1 MKTMSLKNF
10 TKEIFTEY
18 GFTEDDIR
26 VYLTFLGTP
35 RATISEV
42 YLFIEMRAEEDEELE
57 ALEYE
62 TVAQITNSLVEK
74 GFLKQID
81 GIIDRY
87 IVLEP
92 YFELF
97 TNQSEEFRNE
107 IGKIKD
113 NVLTDQSNRFEKL
126 EAIQDSSIEE
136 INNAVDTQ
144 VDTFFQDADSQ
155 NSKKKQI
162 IDEARERF
170 TDTNKT
176 LENNLHQ
183 ILDTLDSD
191 VKNISDTVVNKNEQD
206 INNTKDNLTD
216 LITALLDDFSTRVN
230 GLETELKKELD
241 SHVNRHESSASE
253 LKPKMELIL
262 EKYLDRMDKIIEDLK
277 ERISKL
283 LNTHI
288 EQVKS
293 TTESLQE
300 DIKNTFDQ
308 RHQNVK
314 EQTEEFRE
322 KAVLLIDNLVEI
334 SNRFSD
340 LSDDLAS
347 RGSAFKSLFLGKHKK
362 YKARYSQ
369 VKEDIESIAKPLKGD
384 FVGES
389 EEYVKTNQ
397 TTTNELKSD
406 VEKIMDRERASIR
419 DDTTSL
425 DEQAQEEINA
435 QLETLATDMAGEID
449 VTLQKGVKDCS
460 DTTIKL
466 KDSLENNLTQHHRQY
481 EDSIKRYKGDALR
494 MYDEFDS
501 DFKRKNKDYTRD
513 MDSKFVDAKSNI
525 SDKIDG
531 EIKFWDDKS
540 TNVNRNIEDVL
551 EDHKNKYKENAKTL
565 EKSLSNTTRDTT
577 QTIKDAIADFTLE
590 FMNSIDDSTEL
601 GEKNEEK
608 LNDIHKAAADVAKV
622 GTVSTW
628 HTTGKDALIAT
639 MKDAIYRVKSS
650 VIIVMPVVEPEILQ
664 TISEFAFQKKS
675 ARFMLTSRFE
685 MDTYGSIIN
694 KMKQLGNIQFRQL
707 ASEGEYYAV
716 TRDAEEVILCPYTD
730 KEENMIS
737 IVSSQEAY
745 ARLYSS
751 FIGPIFQANSRPIK

>member
-81 GIIDRY
+81 GIVDRY

-176 LENNLHQ
+176 LEDNLHQ

-206 INNTKDNLTD
+206 IKNTKDNLTD
-216 LITALLDDFSTRVN
+216 LITELLDDFSTRVN

-288 EQVKS
+288 EQVRS

-300 DIKNTFDQ
+300 DIKNTFNQ

-449 VTLQKGVKDCS
+449 DTLQKGVKDCS

-481 EDSIKRYKGDALR
+481 EDSIKRYKDDALR

-501 DFKRKNKDYTRD
+501 DFKKKNKDYTRE
-513 MDSKFVDAKSNI
+513 MDSKFVDAKSNT

-551 EDHKNKYKENAKTL
+551 EDHKNKYKSNAKTL
-565 EKSLSNTTRDTT
+565 EKSLSDTTRDTT

-590 FMNSIDDSTEL
+590 FMNSIDDATEL
-601 GEKNEEK
+601 GEKNDEK
-608 LNDIHKAAADVAKV
+608 LNDIHKAAADVSEV

-730 KEENMIS
+730 KEENMVS
-737 IVSSQEAY
+737 IISSQEAY
-745 ARLYSS
+745 ARLYSQ